1 MTLIEDYI
9 SNNNYGRLLGMN
21 FTILEDG
28 VVHYSLTIS
37 AEHLA
42 TPISAHGGCIASLLD
57 ATMGVGALS
66 LVAAKNQVVATVE
79 MKINFLK
86 GAVLNDQLLATSK
99 LVKNGNKIII
109 MFAELRNQKNE
120 ILAVSS
126 GTFMPYD
133 AKKAGY

>member
-9 SNNNYGRLLGMN
+9 SKNNYGRLLGMN
-21 FTILEDG
+21 FTILEVG

-37 AEHLA
+37 EEHLA
-42 TPISAHGGCIASLLD
+42 TPTSAHGGCIASLLD

-109 MFAELRNQKNE
+109 MFAELRNQKDQ

>member
-28 VVHYSLTIS
+28 VVHYFMTIS
-37 AEHLA
+37 EEHLA
-42 TPISAHGGCIASLLD
+42 TPTSAHGGCIASLLD

-109 MFAELRNQKNE
+109 MFAEIRNQKDQ

>member
-28 VVHYSLTIS
+28 VVHYFMTIS
-37 AEHLA
+37 EEHLA
-42 TPISAHGGCIASLLD
+42 TPTSAHGGCIASLLD

-99 LVKNGNKIII
+99 LVKNGNQIII
-109 MFAELRNQKNE
+109 MFAELRNQKDQ

>member
-1 MTLIEDYI
+1 MTLIENYI
-9 SNNNYGRLLGMN
+9 SNNYYGRLLGMN

-28 VVHYSLTIS
+28 VVHYFLTIS
-37 AEHLA
+37 KDHLA
-42 TPISAHGGCIASLLD
+42 TPTSAHGGCMASLLD

-109 MFAELRNQKNE
+109 MFAELRNQKDE

>member
-1 MTLIEDYI
+1 MTLIEHYI

-28 VVHYSLTIS
+28 VVHYFMTIS
-37 AEHLA
+37 EEHLA
-42 TPISAHGGCIASLLD
+42 TPTSAHGGCIASLLD
-57 ATMGVGALS
+57 AIMGVGALS

-99 LVKNGNKIII
+99 LVKNGNIIII
-109 MFAELRNQKNE
+109 MFAEIRNQKDE